1 MTMLDCC
8 PSAKATKNKMIKLR
22 ICLMA
27 MVLMPLM
34 LIAVSANK
42 RWSSEPERTLSEYC
56 IGNEKVALTLK
67 DQQTLKKAQQ
77 GDARAQCEFAMTL
90 RTRAEKAIDASRLFA
105 DAFAWAMKSA
115 KQGCAD
121 GENFVGWCYENGKGI
136 PVDVNKGLLW
146 RTKAAEHGFKW
157 AQNYLARHYLARQDY
172 RRGFSWAEKAAHDNY
187 APGLVTLGGAYFLGL
202 GVTTNHA
209 KAVKCLLAAA
219 KQGETDAMWKLGV
232 CYETGVGLGKDLV
245 RAKKLYAKSA
255 ALTNCIAQIRLAA
268 IYLQE
273 KNYCEYVNSMERG
286 VLLKERDKVN
296 YNTTDHEYM
305 LGIIL
310 KAGARGVKPDP
321 ARAMRYLRRAADKGS
336 ADAQYE
342 LADSFAK
349 GNGCEQNYKQAN
361 KYFEKAAN
369 QGNAKSCMRL
379 ADAYLNGYGVPMNKK
394 LVAMWA
400 ERAANLGS
408 PEGQRVLGLCYLNGL
423 GVTCDVQKA
432 KTLLEKAAARG
443 NDEAKKS
450 LAAIKSDEKRRAKEA
465 NEAAQREL
473 ARVREEREAKERRA
487 KEVADDAQR
496 KTVFR
501 KKYGQYYSKLD
512 YYNLEEYLFN
522 DNSECTELVLM
533 DKSTGRTCQIV
544 YDKRGEVFQWSQS
557 IPKGFAEELLLERL
571 RISKCEKR

>member
-8 PSAKATKNKMIKLR
+8 PSAKATKNRMIELR

-34 LIAVSANK
+34 LIAVPTNK
-42 RWSSEPERTLSEYC
+42 RWSAEAERTLSEYC

-77 GDARAQCEFAMTL
+77 GDAQAQCEFAMTL

-172 RRGFSWAEKAAHDNY
+172 RRGFSWAEKAAQDNY
-187 APGLVTLGGAYFLGL
+187 APGLVTLGTVYSLGQ
-202 GVTTNHA
+202 GVATNYA
-209 KAVKCLLAAA
+209 KAAKCFQSAA
-219 KQGETDAMWKLGV
+219 KQGESDALWKLGV
-232 CYETGVGLGKDLV
+232 CYEAGLGI
-245 RAKKLYAKSA
+245 AKNLGKAKELYAKSA
-255 ALTNCIAQIRLAA
+255 AYTNCIAHIRLAA
-268 IYLQE
+268 LYLQE
-273 KNYCEYVNSMERG
+273 KNYREYVKWMEKG
-286 VLLKERDKVN
+286 VSLKESEGVN
-296 YNTTDHEYM
+296 YNTTDDEYL

-310 KAGARGVKPDP
+310 KAGASGVKQDP
-321 ARAMRYLRRAADKGS
+321 ARAMRYLRRAADKGN

-342 LADSFAK
+342 LADSLAK
-349 GNGCEQNYKQAN
+349 GKGCEQNYKQAN
-361 KYFEKAAN
+361 QYFEKAAN

-379 ADAYLNGYGVPMNKK
+379 ADAYLNGYGVPKNKK
-394 LVAMWA
+394 LVAQWA
-400 ERAANLGS
+400 EQAANLGDA
-408 PEGQRVLGLCYLNGL
+408 EGQRVLGLCYFNGF
-423 GVTCDVQKA
+423 GVAHDVKKA
-432 KTLLEKAAARG
+432 KELLKKASAQG
-443 NDEAKKS
+443 NEEAKKS
-450 LAAIKSDEKRRAKEA
+450 LAAIKSDEKCRVKEA
-465 NEAAQREL
+465 EEAARREL

-487 KEVADDAQR
+487 KEIADDAQR
-496 KTVFR
+496 KMVFR

-522 DNSECTELVLM
+522 DSSECTELVLM